1 MKSISRFTATPTSKS
16 AEGPTRRIRRSL
28 SVLAAT
34 GALAAAALTF
44 APSAQADSSICNP
57 GCEAAAEFQSYGE
70 VFTVH
75 DYDAD
80 GYSTVG
86 YLYSSSPGDEYWHTC
101 LNTNGAAGAAK
112 TCNYEFEEDYAVTYY
127 VCKYKTS
134 TGLDYDCSGVVV
146 DYS

>member
-1 MKSISRFTATPTSKS
+1 MKSISRFTATPRTKGRT
-16 AEGPTRRIRRSL
+16 AGIRRSL

-34 GALAAAALTF
+34 GALAAAAVTF

-57 GCEAAAEFQSYGE
+57 GCEAAADFQSYGE

-86 YLYSSSPGDEYWHTC
+86 YIYSYSPGDQYTHTC

-112 TCNYEFEEDYAVTYY
+112 TCNYEFEEDYLVSYQ

-134 TGLDYDCSGVVV
+134 TGLDYDCSGVVY